1 MGKLR
6 LGRLSD
12 FPKVTELVSS
22 KNSNFLASNSVLLD
36 IEYIDPPNINFF
48 PKILQLAILVFLS
61 EKN

>member
-1 MGKLR
+1 MEKLR

-36 IEYIDPPNINFF
+36 IEYIDTLNINFF
-48 PKILQLAILVFLS
+48 PKILQLAILVF
-61 EKN
+61 